1 MLDFRIHT
9 FLSVCR
15 HLNYTRAAEELHIT
29 QPAVSQHI
37 AYLEKLYDIRL
48 FFHEGKKVHLT
59 EAGELLLSTATTLKN
74 DELFM
79 VKQMHQ
85 TTPLQFPLI
94 FGVTMTIGEFVIATP
109 LAAYL
114 KKHPDT
120 DVKIVLAN
128 TSDLLERLRSGEIH
142 FTLVEGYYDAS
153 AYDSITYST
162 EQFIPV
168 CSASH
173 HFAKEPRLLT
183 DLLKERLL
191 VREPGSGTRDIL
203 EKNLAVKNIHTSDFT
218 HTVEVS
224 SMHTIIQLL
233 KQDCGISFLY
243 RTAIEPELE
252 NGSLKELS
260 LQDFHMTHDF
270 TFLWNKGSIFADSY
284 RKICVELKQKIRLP
298 QEPDF

>member
-37 AYLEKLYDIRL
+37 AYLEKLYDTHL

-59 EAGELLLSTATTLKN
+59 AAGELLLSTATTLKN

-162 EQFIPV
+162 ERFIPV

-284 RKICVELKQKIRLP
+284 RRICVELKQKIRLP